1 MRRTIEIIN
10 ELKRERLIKDYVIG
24 GGIATIFYTEPIL
37 TYDLDVFIIPA
48 EKKEEKNL
56 IVLSP
61 VFDYLEDK
69 GYKWKGEHII
79 IEGVPVQFIPV
90 DKLEEEAVRNA
101 REIEYEGVKTKV
113 MKPEY
118 LTSLLLRAGRRKDI
132 DKIERLLEQTK
143 IDMKKLKD
151 ILHNYGLGE
160 KFKRILG
167 RNNYV
172 Q

>member
-1 MRRTIEIIN
+1 MKRIIEIIN
-10 ELKRERLIKDYVIG
+10 ELKKEKLIKDYVIG

-48 EKKEEKNL
+48 EKKEKKNL

-61 VFDYLEDK
+61 VFDYLENK

-79 IEGVPVQFIPV
+79 IEGVPVQFIPA

-101 REIEYEGVKTKV
+101 KEIEYEGIKTKV

-118 LTSLLLRAGRRKDI
+118 LLSLLLRAGRRKDI
-132 DKIERLLEQTK
+132 EKIERLLEQTK

-151 ILHNYGLGE
+151 ILHKYGLGE
-160 KFKRILG
+160 KFKRVLR
-167 RNNYV
+167 RNDYA

>member
-1 MRRTIEIIN
+1 MKRTIEIIN
-10 ELKRERLIKDYVIG
+10 ELKKEKLIKDYVIG

-48 EKKEEKNL
+48 EKKEKKNL

-79 IEGVPVQFIPV
+79 IEGVPVQFIPA

-101 REIEYEGVKTKV
+101 KEIEYEGIKTKV

-118 LTSLLLRAGRRKDI
+118 LLSLLLRAGRRKDI
-132 DKIERLLEQTK
+132 EKIERLLEQTK

-151 ILHNYGLGE
+151 ILHKYGLSE
-160 KFKRILG
+160 KFKRVLR
-167 RNNYV
+167 RNDYA